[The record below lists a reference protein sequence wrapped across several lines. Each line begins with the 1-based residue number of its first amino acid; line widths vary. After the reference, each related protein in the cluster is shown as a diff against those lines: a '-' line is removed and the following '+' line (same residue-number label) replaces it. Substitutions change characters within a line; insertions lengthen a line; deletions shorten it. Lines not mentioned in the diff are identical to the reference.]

1 MNFFD
6 AIVKVLVS
14 EGKFA
19 ERFAITLA
27 NQIIDDAKR
36 LGLPKPTFNLVW
48 SVISKETLVKKSY
61 AQELAEYIIELNDKG
76 NYTNKSQ
83 EEIDRII
90 TILNPKN

>member
-90 TILNPKN
+90 KILNPKN